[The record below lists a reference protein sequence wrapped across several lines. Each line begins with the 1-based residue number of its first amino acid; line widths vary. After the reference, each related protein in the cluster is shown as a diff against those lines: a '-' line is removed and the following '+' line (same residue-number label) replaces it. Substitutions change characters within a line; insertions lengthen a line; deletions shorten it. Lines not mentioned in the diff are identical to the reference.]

1 MKKKLVITA
10 ALTAALMAAGAIG
23 GTIAYFTSESNTT
36 ASIEAGIVRMSM
48 EASNLKLYSLD
59 VEQTGTFENGGTAE
73 LVGTTLTLAKMTP
86 GDKVEF
92 DLTLNNQSNV
102 LTKYQVLYAFGAEQ
116 KGVEVNPELT
126 YATAKLS
133 SGLVISMKDAN
144 DQPAPAAMT
153 QVAPGDAMPS
163 YKVSIELPAEAGNEY
178 QGAKSDVVFQ
188 LYGIQ
193 ANKPM
198 DSALVLTYDQLD
210 AALAENQEVELL
222 ADIEIPEAD
231 AIVLPEGA
239 HIVGNGHKIIS
250 EDRDTNVTDYVFELT
265 GDNVVLENLEVEFQG
280 DSSYMLIKPHN
291 HGFTLKGCTFTSAR
305 RDSGNYATALADNK
319 NEAAIAGDV
328 VIEDCTI
335 DGFWCAL
342 YGGRLN
348 VDDNHDII
356 VRNSTIHALYYTLN
370 SRCRNLIVEDS
381 LIRGWTT
388 FNNAG
393 TAEFTNVTFSAS
405 EYGGVDE
412 KYNYLRCYSAVEFTN
427 CKFLENGDHEEGD
440 GNGLLLEVVNG
451 ATATLT
457 NCQVARAAA
466 LNTFI
471 NIVADDVT
479 TFDFVTLKMHAS
491 NPASNGAG
499 IVVNGVAL
507 NADNTPTLVW

>member
-198 DSALVLTYDQLD
+198 DSALALTYDQLVD
-210 AALAENQEVELL
+210 ALEENQKVELL
-222 ADIEIPEAD
+222 SDVEIPVED
-231 AIVLPEGA
+231 AIVLPAGA
-239 HIVGNGHKIIS
+239 HIIGNGHKIVS
-250 EDRDTNVTDYVFELT
+250 EDRDTNVTDYVFEIT
-265 GDNVVLENLEVEFQG
+265 GDGVILENLQVEFQ
-280 DSSYMLIKPHN
+280 DNSSYMLIKPEG
-291 HGFTLKGCTFTSAR
+291 HGFTLKGCSFTSGS
-305 RDSGNYATALADNK
+305 RDSGNYATALADNTGS
-319 NEAAIAGDV
+319 AAINGDV
-328 VIEDCTI
+328 VIEDCNI

-356 VRNSTIHALYYTLN
+356 VKNSMIMTETYTLN
-370 SRCRNLIVEDS
+370 ARCRNLKVEDS
-381 LIRGWTT
+381 VIRGWTT

-393 TAEFTNVTFSAS
+393 VAEFKNVTFSGS
-405 EYGGVDE
+405 VYGAAE
-412 KYNYLRCYSAVEFTN
+412 HKYNYLRCYSEAKFEN
-427 CKFLENGDHEEGD
+427 CKFLENGDHEAGD
-440 GNGLLLEVVNG
+440 GEGLLLEVVNG

-457 NCQVARAAA
+457 NCQVARKNA
-466 LNTFI
+466 LSTFI
-471 NIVADDVT
+471 DIVADQPE
-479 TFDFVTLKMHAS
+479 TFNFVTLKMHSTGAT
-491 NPASNGAG
+491 NGAG

-507 NADNTPTLVW
+507 NADNTPSLVW